1 LCFPPSP
8 LRGFGGQAVFSL
20 SKVSRIDALL
30 LLMALIWGTN
40 YSIVKYAFAEIDPQA
55 FNAIRMVIASVVF
68 LGIIVGLRPRER
80 RDGRQ
85 RRRSSPQRSG
95 GNGDNT
101 NVSPLLRGE
110 KVSVASE
117 LSVGSAHFASIFH
130 TPEPLTR
137 RDWLALAGL
146 GVVGHFGYQF
156 FFIGGLALTSVANSS
171 LMLAA
176 TPVVIALV
184 SAAIGQERISPLHW
198 LGAALS
204 VLGIYIV
211 IGQGMTL
218 GSGTLRG
225 DLYMFVAVC
234 CWAIYTLGAG
244 PLMRRHSPVGVTGL
258 SMAIGTLIYV
268 PVMLPRLLAV
278 DWAAVGLWTWAA
290 LVYSALFALCVA
302 YTIWY
307 VAVREIGSA
316 RTSVY
321 SNLIPLVAMM
331 TAVVFLAEPL
341 SPGKLAGA
349 AAVLVGVALTRV
361 GRTKPAIPAEE

>member
-1 LCFPPSP
+1 
-8 LRGFGGQAVFSL
+8 
-20 SKVSRIDALL
+20 
-30 LLMALIWGTN
+30 MALIWGTN
-40 YSIVKYAFAEIDPQA
+40 YSIVKYAFLEIDPQA
-55 FNAIRMVIASVVF
+55 FNALRMIIASAVF
-68 LGIIVGLRPRER
+68 LGIIFGLRPRR
-80 RDGRQ
+80 ASDGRE
-85 RRRSSPQRSG
+85 RRRSLPQRSEE
-95 GNGDNT
+95 NGET
-101 NVSPLLRGE
+101 NISPLNPLLRGE
-110 KVSVASE
+110 NSSAVPIPSE
-117 LSVGSAHFASIFH
+117 GSAHFASIFH
-130 TPEPLTR
+130 TPEPLTT
-137 RDWLALAGL
+137 RDWITLAAL
-146 GVVGHFGYQF
+146 GVVGHFCYQL

-184 SAAIGQERISPLHW
+184 SAALGQERISPLHW

-211 IGQGMTL
+211 IGQGISL

-225 DLYMFVAVC
+225 DLYMFVGVC
-234 CWAIYTLGAG
+234 CWAVYTLGAG

-268 PVMLPRLLAV
+268 PVMLPRLLGV
-278 DWAAVGLWTWAA
+278 DWAAVSLLTWAA

-361 GRTKPAIPAEE
+361 GRTNPAIPAEE